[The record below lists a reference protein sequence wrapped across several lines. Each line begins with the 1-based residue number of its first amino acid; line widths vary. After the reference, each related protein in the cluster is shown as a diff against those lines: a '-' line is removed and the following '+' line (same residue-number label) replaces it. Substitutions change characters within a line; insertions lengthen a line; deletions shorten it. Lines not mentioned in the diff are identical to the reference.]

1 MTHEAG
7 KGSAQRPSQVSNK
20 VYQDRYA
27 AIFKKRDEDID
38 AGIFDKSKEEYIKDS
53 EVDKGYVKP
62 VVHFIRGT
70 ESFYEAGP
78 DMKMARVRALD
89 HPIYGADII
98 RTSIIVKEHDDG
110 SFETLNTI
118 YKPLV

>member
-1 MTHEAG
+1 MR
-7 KGSAQRPSQVSNK
+7 KSCIRLL
-20 VYQDRYA
+20 Y
-27 AIFKKRDEDID
+27 KK
-38 AGIFDKSKEEYIKDS
+38 YS

-70 ESFYEAGP
+70 ESFYEVGP
-78 DMKMARVRALD
+78 DMKVARVRALD

-98 RTSIIVKEHDDG
+98 RTSLIVKKHDDG